1 MEDAIL
7 APVQS
12 ANSKD
17 YGEQICLGIVCRHLM
32 GIFSCLSC
40 LHACLLNFFDLFA
53 EGGTG
58 FNAKP
63 DANKPLTRTGPE
75 VPEGSAS
82 KAMED
87 PVLTPTQGST
97 AKPGKNLLC
106 SVRASLP

>member
-1 MEDAIL
+1 ML
-7 APVQS
+7 AELV
-12 ANSKD
+12 
-17 YGEQICLGIVCRHLM
+17 
-32 GIFSCLSC
+32 
-40 LHACLLNFFDLFA
+40 FDLFA

-63 DANKPLTRTGPE
+63 DANKPLTKSGPE

-106 SVRASLP
+106 ASFLALSPLT